1 MGNLKN
7 KESNICKKGPYL
19 TPHKLRRMLRWAKKK
34 QIPVK
39 IKDSYANDNGDSKL
53 DVWIGIIKDYEV
65 GGIQEYLNMKWFD
78 AKIYL
83 DNGEVITASFD
94 DMQDLAL
101 AKGDPKKVMSTYYY
115 NDGPRCYFSI
125 RFLRDDEIE
134 KWRKGE

>member
-1 MGNLKN
+1 M
-7 KESNICKKGPYL
+7 KG
-19 TPHKLRRMLRWAKKK
+19 LRTIWGAREHAF
-34 QIPVK
+34 
-39 IKDSYANDNGDSKL
+39 
-53 DVWIGIIKDYEV
+53 
-65 GGIQEYLNMKWFD
+65 NMKWFD

-83 DNGEVITASFD
+83 DNGEVITATFD

-125 RFLRDDEIE
+125 RFLRDEEIE